1 MGKNLELVELS
12 NEKKRGL
19 LLKYRE
25 KLMRQAAF
33 YAGYL
38 LSQQLIGK
46 AVI

>member
-33 YAGYL
+33 YAWL
-38 LSQQLIGK
+38 LSFSAIDW
-46 AVI
+46 